1 MPLSKKSGFNAILVS
16 FWRPNREEDKR
27 KRKRRWR
34 SQDQSQ
40 KGMDTWILVWKLN
53 LCKDSMR
60 LSMNFHALML
70 KCLSPNL
77 GF

>member
-1 MPLSKKSGFNAILVS
+1 M
-16 FWRPNREEDKR
+16 RRREEEEEEEEEEEGGIKAT
-27 KRKRRWR
+27 K
-34 SQDQSQ
+34 
-40 KGMDTWILVWKLN
+40 VWKLN